1 MLLSLFE
8 DLTSKFVVL
17 AKDIED
23 DLFLLNES
31 IKQQDAI
38 VHDELETHY
47 NKLDEIGTLL
57 NKLKTNYD
65 VASKGAL
72 SVGEKLNH
80 SETERKR
87 IVSAI
92 KWMDYVK
99 IFQSIPANSFDGLHA
114 MSITQLR
121 ALLPPSLVNM
131 DWGEISKIL
140 FELRRVLSD
149 INSEDVQIAQKN
161 VIRLTEAIETEL
173 LGEFEVAVLD
183 LMENPTVE
191 THMVRTRELCKWL
204 HLYNNGQSVQS
215 RYIFTVIE
223 KRIPRKKIAIARR
236 S

>member
-99 IFQSIPANSFDGLHA
+99 IFH
-114 MSITQLR
+114 
-121 ALLPPSLVNM
+121 
-131 DWGEISKIL
+131 
-140 FELRRVLSD
+140 
-149 INSEDVQIAQKN
+149 QIKN
-161 VIRLTEAIETEL
+161 CH
-173 LGEFEVAVLD
+173 F
-183 LMENPTVE
+183 
-191 THMVRTRELCKWL
+191 KF
-204 HLYNNGQSVQS
+204 S
-215 RYIFTVIE
+215 
-223 KRIPRKKIAIARR
+223 
-236 S
+236 